1 MTTATLTERDAAS
14 QAPAKTKRA
23 LPVSPKSMLAVG
35 AAVAALAAGA
45 AWILADKPS
54 ASTDD
59 AYLHADATTV
69 APKVRG
75 LIADILVRDNERVKA
90 GQPLVR
96 IDPEEF
102 DARVASAEAQVQ
114 DADAKVA
121 SAKAAL
127 VSLDAEERLA
137 QSNVHAA
144 ETAIIS
150 SDAQNVRASAD
161 RARYEHLVASGAVAQ
176 RDADLYKA
184 QALSAQSEAD
194 HSRAELVVS
203 RDQAAVV
210 RARRPDLEAALAQAQ
225 AGVATARAALDLA
238 RQDQGHALI
247 RAPIDGVVG
256 DRQAQVGDYVQP
268 GTRLLTLVPTQAL
281 YVTANFKETQTA
293 RMLVG
298 QPATVKVDALPG
310 HPLHGHVES
319 FAPGSGSEFSLL
331 PYEPG
336 TGNFTKIVQ
345 RVPVRIR
352 LDPGQSD
359 IARLRPGL
367 SVVARV
373 DLLANPKRGGGERQ

>member
-1 MTTATLTERDAAS
+1 MTAADVAARG
-14 QAPAKTKRA
+14 APAAAERSA
-23 LPVSPKSMLAVG
+23 GRSPAISPKSAAAVG
-35 AAVAALAAGA
+35 AALLLLAGGGA
-45 AWILADKPS
+45 YILTAKPT

-59 AYLHADATTV
+59 AYLHADTTVV

-75 LIADILVRDNERVKA
+75 LVADILVRDNQRVSA

-102 DARVASAEAQVQ
+102 DARVASATAELQ
-114 DADAKVA
+114 DAAAKVG
-121 SAKAAL
+121 SARAAL
-127 VSLDAEERLA
+127 ASLQAEEALA
-137 QSNVHAA
+137 DSNVRAA
-144 ETAIIS
+144 RTAIVS
-150 SDAQNVRASAD
+150 SDAQNVRAGAD
-161 RARYEHLVASGAVAQ
+161 RARYAHLVATGAVSQ

-184 QALSAQSEAD
+184 QALSAQSDSD
-194 HSRAELVVS
+194 HSRAELQVS
-203 RDQAAVV
+203 QDQAAVV
-210 RARRPDLEAALAQAQ
+210 RAKRPDLEAALAQAE
-225 AGVATARAALDLA
+225 AGVARARAALDLA
-238 RQDQGHALI
+238 RQDQGHALV
-247 RAPIDGVVG
+247 RAPIGGVVG

-298 QPATVKVDALPG
+298 QPAMVRVDALPG
-310 HPLHGHVES
+310 RPLHGRVES

-352 LDPGQSD
+352 LDPGQPEV
-359 IARLRPGL
+359 ARLRPGL
-367 SVVARV
+367 SVVAKV
-373 DLLANPKRGGGERQ
+373 DLSSR